1 MVAAIWHTGKVIMDR
16 IIEFSVNHWD
26 MVLALLATL
35 AMLVFTERRKAAPSV
50 SPQQA
55 TVLGNNDDAL
65 MLDIRSAAD
74 YKTGRILNAKNIP
87 FAELSKRT
95 SDLQQYRDKP
105 IVLICKTGQ
114 TAASAANV
122 LRKEGYAKVYRMTG
136 GMLEWSNQG
145 LPLVRK

>member
-1 MVAAIWHTGKVIMDR
+1 MDR

-35 AMLVFTERRKAAPSV
+35 AMLVFTERRKVAPSV

>member
-1 MVAAIWHTGKVIMDR
+1 M
-16 IIEFSVNHWD
+16 
-26 MVLALLATL
+26 
-35 AMLVFTERRKAAPSV
+35 
-50 SPQQA
+50 
-55 TVLGNNDDAL
+55 GNNDDAL

>member
-1 MVAAIWHTGKVIMDR
+1 MDR

-136 GMLEWSNQG
+136 GMLEWSNQCM
-145 LPLVRK
+145 PLVRK

>member
-1 MVAAIWHTGKVIMDR
+1 MDR

-35 AMLVFTERRKAAPSV
+35 AMLVFTERRKVAPSV

-122 LRKEGYAKVYRMTG
+122 LRKEGYTKVYRMTG

>member
-1 MVAAIWHTGKVIMDR
+1 MDR

>member
-1 MVAAIWHTGKVIMDR
+1 MDR
-16 IIEFSVNHWD
+16 IIEFAVNHWD
-26 MVLALLATL
+26 MVLALVATL

-74 YKTGRILNAKNIP
+74 YKAGKILNSKNIP
-87 FAELSKRT
+87 FAELSKRL
-95 SDLQQYRDKP
+95 SDLQKYRDKP

-114 TAASAANV
+114 TAGSAASM
-122 LRKEGYAKVYRMTG
+122 LSKDGYTKVYRMTG
-136 GMLEWSNQG
+136 GILEWSNQG

>member
-1 MVAAIWHTGKVIMDR
+1 MDR

-87 FAELSKRT
+87 FAELSKRI

-122 LRKEGYAKVYRMTG
+122 LRKEGYTKVYRMTG